1 MIDIAV
7 RDLKKEYEVGQ
18 PVLDGLTFQ
27 VDTGERVG
35 ILGRNGAGKTTLFR
49 ILTGQEEADSGE
61 VILSPGK
68 RLGLISQIPVYPA
81 GYTVEDV
88 LRTAFDDLKA
98 MEAELHQI
106 SDQLGSGDKDL
117 LARYD
122 RLQAA
127 YEAGG
132 GYEIETRLEKICA
145 GLGIERAFRD
155 KNFADLSGG
164 EKTRINLARLIL
176 VDTEILLLDEPTNYL
191 DADGRERLY
200 NLIRRTSATVLV
212 ISHDRTL
219 LNQLPAICELS
230 SQGLTYYSG
239 NYDFY
244 KEQKALQQKALTQQL
259 KEKQKALRLARK
271 VAREVE
277 ERKAKQNVRG
287 EKNSIKKGIP
297 RIMMGALKNNAENSS
312 SRLSSIHTEKT
323 EKLQAEMSGIKSSLP
338 QTDKL
343 KTDFNA
349 SHLHVGKVLVKAKD
363 VNFHYPS
370 LAASPMET
378 TRPEAVKELWSSSLT
393 FQLRSGD
400 RLSLK
405 GKNGS
410 GKTTLLKLIM
420 GELHPTGGVMERADF
435 TSVYL
440 DQEYSLVRNE
450 RSVLQQAEAFNH
462 RHLPE
467 HEMKTILNRYLFPH
481 DVWNKPCSKL
491 SGGEKMRLSFCCLMI
506 ADNTPDMFI
515 LDEPTN
521 NLDIESIEIITAT
534 IRDYAG
540 TVIAISHDREFL
552 KDTGI
557 EREILLE

>member
-176 VDTEILLLDEPTNYL
+176 VDTEILLLDEPTNHL
-191 DADGRERLY
+191 DVDAKD
-200 NLIRRTSATVLV
+200 
-212 ISHDRTL
+212 
-219 LNQLPAICELS
+219 EL
-230 SQGLTYYSG
+230 
-239 NYDFY
+239 
-244 KEQKALQQKALTQQL
+244 KRAL
-259 KEKQKALRLARK
+259 KEYKGSILMVCHEPEFYDGLATQ
-271 VAREVE
+271 VWD
-277 ERKAKQNVRG
+277 
-287 EKNSIKKGIP
+287 
-297 RIMMGALKNNAENSS
+297 
-312 SRLSSIHTEKT
+312 LSQWTT
-323 EKLQAEMSGIKSSLP
+323 KL
-338 QTDKL
+338 
-343 KTDFNA
+343 
-349 SHLHVGKVLVKAKD
+349 
-363 VNFHYPS
+363 
-370 LAASPMET
+370 
-378 TRPEAVKELWSSSLT
+378 
-393 FQLRSGD
+393 
-400 RLSLK
+400 
-405 GKNGS
+405 
-410 GKTTLLKLIM
+410 
-420 GELHPTGGVMERADF
+420 
-435 TSVYL
+435 
-440 DQEYSLVRNE
+440 
-450 RSVLQQAEAFNH
+450 
-462 RHLPE
+462 
-467 HEMKTILNRYLFPH
+467 
-481 DVWNKPCSKL
+481 
-491 SGGEKMRLSFCCLMI
+491 
-506 ADNTPDMFI
+506 
-515 LDEPTN
+515 
-521 NLDIESIEIITAT
+521 
-534 IRDYAG
+534 
-540 TVIAISHDREFL
+540 
-552 KDTGI
+552 
-557 EREILLE
+557 

>member
-176 VDTEILLLDEPTNYL
+176 VDTEILLLDEPTNHL
-191 DADGRERLY
+191 DLNATVWLEDYISHYKG
-200 NLIRRTSATVLV
+200 TVLV
-212 ISHDRTL
+212 ISHDRYFLDRT
-219 LNQLPAICELS
+219 IS
-230 SQGLTYYSG
+230 
-239 NYDFY
+239 
-244 KEQKALQQKALTQQL
+244 
-259 KEKQKALRLARK
+259 R
-271 VAREVE
+271 E
-277 ERKAKQNVRG
+277 ER
-287 EKNSIKKGIP
+287 P
-297 RIMMGALKNNAENSS
+297 
-312 SRLSSIHTEKT
+312 
-323 EKLQAEMSGIKSSLP
+323 
-338 QTDKL
+338 
-343 KTDFNA
+343 
-349 SHLHVGKVLVKAKD
+349 
-363 VNFHYPS
+363 
-370 LAASPMET
+370 
-378 TRPEAVKELWSSSLT
+378 
-393 FQLRSGD
+393 
-400 RLSLK
+400 
-405 GKNGS
+405 
-410 GKTTLLKLIM
+410 
-420 GELHPTGGVMERADF
+420 GGVLRRQ
-435 TSVYL
+435 L
-440 DQEYSLVRNE
+440 LLLR
-450 RSVLQQAEAFNH
+450 
-462 RHLPE
+462 
-467 HEMKTILNRYLFPH
+467 
-481 DVWNKPCSKL
+481 
-491 SGGEKMRLSFCCLMI
+491 GGEGTAVLRAAAPVQKRAGRDPTPVGDG
-506 ADNTPDMFI
+506 ADHARAQHRA
-515 LDEPTN
+515 LEQ
-521 NLDIESIEIITAT
+521 
-534 IRDYAG
+534 AG
-540 TVIAISHDREFL
+540 LFH
-552 KDTGI
+552 
-557 EREILLE
+557 